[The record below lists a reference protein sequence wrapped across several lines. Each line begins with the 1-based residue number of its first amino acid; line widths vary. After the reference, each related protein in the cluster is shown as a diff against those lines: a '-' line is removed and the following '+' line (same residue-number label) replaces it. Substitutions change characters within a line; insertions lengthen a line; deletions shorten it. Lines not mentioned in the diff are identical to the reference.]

1 MTEKQIM
8 NLQNVYA
15 YGFNLLCLFGAD
27 LLLTDAQ
34 RKKSCHKKPIYLY
47 IWLSAAVCASYT
59 GKKLAHKQCLNR
71 SIYGLKRQTQ

>member
-1 MTEKQIM
+1 M
-8 NLQNVYA
+8 NLRNVDA

-27 LLLTDAQ
+27 LLSQT
-34 RKKSCHKKPIYLY
+34 HKEKNRAIKNQY
-47 IWLSAAVCASYT
+47 ICIWFSAAVCASYT